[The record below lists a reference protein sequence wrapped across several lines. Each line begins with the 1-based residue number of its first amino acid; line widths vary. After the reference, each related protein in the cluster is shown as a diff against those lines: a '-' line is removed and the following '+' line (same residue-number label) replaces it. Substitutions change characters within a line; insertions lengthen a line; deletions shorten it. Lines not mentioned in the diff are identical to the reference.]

1 MHEVIAVA
9 TEHRKG
15 KRNRVSK
22 ISVTLILS
30 ILVGFTF
37 AFVAALY
44 YFGFLGALSILGAAY
59 ESPKHLAVFVGVY
72 LLLSIFGELFT
83 KAFYY
88 ILTKK
93 HKIETLYDFM
103 VAFSLNF
110 VVNWLAISIVNGLY
124 EPIHLAWHIEIIVA
138 AFIALTEVTF
148 DYEKKKKKRNRGK

>member
-1 MHEVIAVA
+1 MA
-9 TEHRKG
+9 TQQRKG

-22 ISVTLILS
+22 ISVTIILS

-72 LLLSIFGELFT
+72 LVLSIFGELIA
-83 KAFYY
+83 KVIYY
-88 ILTKK
+88 IFTKK
-93 HKIETLYDFM
+93 HKIQTFYDFM

-110 VVNWLAISIVNGLY
+110 VVNWIAISIVNGLY
-124 EPIHLAWHIEIIVA
+124 EPINLAWYIEIVVA

>member
-1 MHEVIAVA
+1 VA
-9 TEHRKG
+9 TQQRKG

-22 ISVTLILS
+22 ISVTIILS

-72 LLLSIFGELFT
+72 LVLSIFGELIA
-83 KAFYY
+83 KVIYY
-88 ILTKK
+88 IFTKK
-93 HKIETLYDFM
+93 HKIQTFYDFM

-110 VVNWLAISIVNGLY
+110 VVNWIAISIVNGLY
-124 EPIHLAWHIEIIVA
+124 EPINLAWYIEIVVA